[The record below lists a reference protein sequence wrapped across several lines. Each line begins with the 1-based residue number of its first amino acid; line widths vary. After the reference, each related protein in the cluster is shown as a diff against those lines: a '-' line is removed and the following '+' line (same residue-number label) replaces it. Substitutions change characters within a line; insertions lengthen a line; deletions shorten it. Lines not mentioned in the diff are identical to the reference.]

1 MKFWQNVS
9 WMETDQLIETAKF
22 AEQVG
27 FEGVMDGDHV
37 AFPVPLATPYPYTED
52 GKPPMGP
59 TWNYPDNF
67 ASAGAI
73 AAVTTRLKYATG
85 VFVLPARNPLMV
97 AKAAG
102 TVAILGNHRFILGVA
117 AGWMKEEFDLGGVEF
132 ATRGKRLDEMIEA
145 MRKLWLG
152 GVVEHHGKHIDFPPL
167 QISPAPGRLVPVYI
181 GGGSPAAIKRA
192 ALIGD
197 GWIGSG
203 NTPADL
209 YGLVSEIKRLRR
221 EAGRDHLPF
230 DINAAVSTPPDLD
243 TFKRME
249 DAGVTS
255 TVAYPPMFAL
265 GPKSTLDQKQRMM
278 EQFAETFIRPLA
290 R

>member
-22 AEQVG
+22 AEEVG

-37 AFPVPLATPYPYTED
+37 AFPVPLASPYPYTPD

-67 ASAGAI
+67 ASAAAI
-73 AAVTTRLKYATG
+73 GAVTTRLKYLTS

-102 TVAILGNHRFILGVA
+102 TVDILTNGRFFFGVA

-145 MRKLWLG
+145 MRTLWLG
-152 GVVEHHGKHIDFPPL
+152 GVVEYHGKHIDFQPL
-167 QISPAPGRLVPVYI
+167 QISPAPGRLVPIYI
-181 GGGSPAAIKRA
+181 GGGSQVAIKRA
-192 ALIGD
+192 AAIGD
-197 GWIGSG
+197 GWIGNG
-203 NTPADL
+203 ATLDEVVRQVADL
-209 YGLVSEIKRLRR
+209 KRLRR
-221 EAGRDHLPF
+221 EAGRDRLPF
-230 DINAAVSTPPDLD
+230 DANAAVSTPPDLD

-255 TVAYPPMFAL
+255 SCAYPPLFSL
-265 GPKSTLDQKQRMM
+265 GPTSTLDQKKKMM
-278 EQFAETFIRPLA
+278 EQYAEKFIRHFA
-290 R
+290 